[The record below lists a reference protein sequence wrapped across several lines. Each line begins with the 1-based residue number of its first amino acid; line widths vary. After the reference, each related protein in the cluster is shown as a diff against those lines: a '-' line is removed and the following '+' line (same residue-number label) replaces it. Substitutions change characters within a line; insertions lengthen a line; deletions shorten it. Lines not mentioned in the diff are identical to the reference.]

1 MLVCRD
7 VTERKLLE
15 QTLEHMAMHDPLTD
29 LPNRKLYDRELRRA
43 RARAER
49 EGRSLALMLLDLDR
63 FKQVN
68 DTYGH
73 QVGDQLLV
81 EVARRLAGRVR
92 EGDLVARV
100 GGDEF
105 AVLAEGAPAPRAS
118 RSRPSASSAASAS
131 ASGSSEHRASTPT
144 PASASRSSP
153 TTGRSSMPSSPT
165 PTARSTPRRR
175 RAAGPGGCS
184 SPA

>member
-7 VTERKLLE
+7 ITERKLLE
-15 QTLEHMAMHDPLTD
+15 QTLEHVAMHDPLTD

-49 EGRSLALMLLDLDR
+49 EGRALALMLLDLDR

-68 DTYGH
+68 DSYGH
-73 QVGDQLLV
+73 QVGDQLLI
-81 EVARRLAGRVR
+81 EVGRRLAGCVR

-105 AVLAEGAPAPRAS
+105 AVLAEGAPA
-118 RSRPSASSAASAS
+118 
-131 ASGSSEHRASTPT
+131 HRL
-144 PASASRSSP
+144 
-153 TTGRSSMPSSPT
+153 
-165 PTARSTPRRR
+165 
-175 RAAGPGGCS
+175 RAAGRAHPRPPQRARPDRGDRHLRPRQPRLHGV
-184 SPA
+184 PR